1 MAQEK
6 WLVEGPKVI
15 DIGLIRTLKVS
26 MVAGQVDI
34 VGHNEPETRI
44 EVHSVVGRDL
54 LINVN
59 GDRLEIDHPQLRWD
73 NFIDVFSSFRG
84 NARADVSIM
93 VPRDIALKFGV
104 VGASAL
110 ISGLTGEASISTV
123 TGDVVID
130 GLTGDLTL
138 NSVAGEI
145 SVRNHTGT
153 IAAHS
158 VNGDITATGAI
169 TRFTTEAVSGNLF
182 LDLEGQPREVRVNSV
197 TGDITVRLA
206 PDVATEYRIN
216 SATGKVQLDGA
227 DIATVRGGYSGKFGQ
242 LDESWLEFKANTVS
256 GAVSVLHAVSA

>member
-6 WLVEGPKVI
+6 WLVDGPKVI

-26 MVAGQVDI
+26 MVAGQIDI
-34 VGHNEPETRI
+34 VGHDEPDTRI
-44 EVHSVVGRDL
+44 EVHSVAGRDL
-54 LINVN
+54 LINVT

-110 ISGLTGEASISTV
+110 ISGLTGEASISTL
-123 TGDVVID
+123 TGDVVVD
-130 GLTGDLTL
+130 SLTGELTV
-138 NSVAGEI
+138 NSVSGEI
-145 SVRNHTGT
+145 SVRNHTGS

-158 VNGDITATGAI
+158 VNGDVTATGAVS
-169 TRFTTEAVSGNLF
+169 RFTSELVSGDLV
-182 LDLEGQPREVRVNSV
+182 LDLEGQPREVRVNTV
-197 TGDITVRLA
+197 TGSITVRLA

-216 SATGKVQLDGA
+216 SATGKIQLDGA
-227 DIATVRGGYSGKFGQ
+227 EILTVRGGYVGKFGQ